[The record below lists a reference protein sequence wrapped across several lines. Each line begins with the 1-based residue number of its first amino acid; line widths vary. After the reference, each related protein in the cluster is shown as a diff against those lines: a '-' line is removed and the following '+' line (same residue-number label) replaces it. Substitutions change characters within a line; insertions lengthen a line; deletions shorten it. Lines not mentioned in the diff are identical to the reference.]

1 MTRRALRSDRAEAD
15 LTDIW
20 VSIAKDNGPAADRVV
35 LSLIEAEDRL
45 ALFPELGRLRPDL
58 PGQLRSWPVGAYLVF
73 YRPTEAGIV
82 VIRILHGARDLGEA
96 LDGP

>member
-1 MTRRALRSDRAEAD
+1 MFRSDGAEAD

-20 VSIAKDNGPAADRVV
+20 VSIAKDNGPAADRV
-35 LSLIEAEDRL
+35 LLALMAAEDRL
-45 ALFPELGRLRPDL
+45 AAFPQLGRSRPDL

-73 YRPTEAGIV
+73 YRPMEGGIL

-96 LDGP
+96 LDEA